1 MISTGIALNGMA
13 SPFQAAALHCPQVFD
28 RSLMR
33 PSVFPPNYLE
43 SFSSETQALPVPL
56 LPLGHS
62 SKFTT
67 ISISIPNASRSES
80 DEITM
85 ELVADEL
92 PPPQLLDEVM
102 DDLEN
107 IMDVDEVYGGTERS
121 GAAGAGVEEMFVT
134 LAGDIVGLDDSD
146 RMVVDAGHA
155 SPFDIFVEYFSSVM
169 CPGSWMNM
177 DSLGCRF
184 Q

>member
-13 SPFQAAALHCPQVFD
+13 SPFPAAASHCPQVFD
-28 RSLMR
+28 RSLMQ
-33 PSVFPPNYLE
+33 PSVFSPNHLE
-43 SFSSETQALPVPL
+43 TFSSETQALPEPL

-62 SKFTT
+62 SNFTT
-67 ISISIPNASRSES
+67 ISISIPSKSDL

-85 ELVADEL
+85 EVVADEL
-92 PPPQLLDEVM
+92 SPPQLLDEVM

-121 GAAGAGVEEMFVT
+121 GTAGAGVEA

-146 RMVVDAGHA
+146 RMVVDAGHP

-169 CPGSWMNM
+169 CPGSWINM